1 MSAHRARQSEQQRQP
16 KPKPK
21 PQPQPQS
28 QSQSQSQQSLSHSL
42 RNCSNQSLGNSRS
55 PAPSSSLPG
64 TFPRLAGEV
73 NLQGRLLAESS
84 WPCYVFALSL
94 LRRMRSEWGPYAAAK
109 WRRKGPQGGSQGC
122 EPVGCQSRDGL
133 SANPRS
139 RFAQSQGRSPETAAS
154 GWPFSW
160 LLLFGHS
167 KRSDSLAGRRVN
179 TRQGCRAPQARAPR
193 KTDITSPGGK

>member
-21 PQPQPQS
+21 PQPQS

-109 WRRKGPQGGSQGC
+109 WRRIGPQGGSQGC
-122 EPVGCQSRDGL
+122 EPVGCQYRDVL
-133 SANPRS
+133 SGNLRS
-139 RFAQSQGRSPETAAS
+139 RVAQSQGRMPGDRCIGVAFLLVTFLTP
-154 GWPFSW
+154 GILPFALC
-160 LLLFGHS
+160 LLY
-167 KRSDSLAGRRVN
+167 
-179 TRQGCRAPQARAPR
+179 
-193 KTDITSPGGK
+193 TSPSPRD